1 MEKTF
6 QINEYTHLNQSKI
19 HSNGVFASKLIPKGT
34 KIIEYIG
41 ELISK
46 EEGTK
51 RSTSSYDAHKKDSN
65 KGGVYIFDI
74 DEENDLDGD
83 VENNYA
89 KYINHSC
96 DPNCEFDGEGK
107 KIWVNAMRDIQEG
120 EELSINYGFAW
131 DEKDYHEHVCKCG
144 SPKCVGYILDEDHW
158 PTLKEHLE
166 KKKNLTPT
174 Q

>member
-1 MEKTF
+1 MQKTI
-6 QINEYTHLNQSKI
+6 QINENTYLKESKI
-19 HSNGVFASKLIPKGT
+19 HNKGVFASKFIKKGT
-34 KIIEYIG
+34 KLIEYTG

-46 EEGTK
+46 EEGTR
-51 RSTSSYDAHKKDSN
+51 RSTQSHSEHKKDTS

-74 DEENDLDGD
+74 DEEHDLDGD

-96 DPNCEFDGEGK
+96 EPNCEFDGSGK
-107 KIWVNAMRDIQEG
+107 KIWVNALRDILKD

-144 SPKCVGYILDEDHW
+144 SVKCVGYILDEDAW
-158 PTLKEHLE
+158 PTLKAHLE
-166 KKKNLTPT
+166 KKKK
-174 Q
+174 